1 MKGKVLLGVVGGIC
15 AGFVVGK
22 YKEKTGERV
31 IEMAKESWKKV
42 KETCENIFVGK
53 NVIDINKD
61 IDDVEDQIREAIKD
75 ENEDLVE
82 NLIGI
87 KNKLKNRRSEY
98 TKNRIKLNLILTTG
112 IVVTVVVTGT
122 IVTIVSKC
130 YIDNMY

>member
-1 MKGKVLLGVVGGIC
+1 MKGKVLLGVVGGLC
-15 AGFVVGK
+15 AGFLVGK

-31 IEMAKESWKKV
+31 VEVAKESWKKV

-61 IDDVEDQIREAIKD
+61 IDDIEDQIIEAIKD

-82 NLIGI
+82 NLTNI
-87 KNKLKNRRSEY
+87 KSELKNRRNEY
-98 TKNRIKLNLILTTG
+98 TKNRTKLNLILATG
-112 IVVTVVVTGT
+112 IS
-122 IVTIVSKC
+122 VTIVVVGIASKC

>member
-15 AGFVVGK
+15 AGFLVGK

-31 IEMAKESWKKV
+31 VEVAKESLKKV

-61 IDDVEDQIREAIKD
+61 IDDIEDQIIEAIKD

-82 NLIGI
+82 NLTNI
-87 KNKLKNRRSEY
+87 KSELKNRRSEY
-98 TKNRIKLNLILTTG
+98 TKNRTKLNLILATG
-112 IVVTVVVTGT
+112 IS
-122 IVTIVSKC
+122 VTIVVAGIASKC

>member
-1 MKGKVLLGVVGGIC
+1 MKGKILLGVVGGIC
-15 AGFVVGK
+15 AGFLVGK

-31 IEMAKESWKKV
+31 VEVAKESLKKV

-61 IDDVEDQIREAIKD
+61 IDDIEDQIIEAIKD

-82 NLIGI
+82 NLTNI
-87 KNKLKNRRSEY
+87 KSELKNRRSEY
-98 TKNRIKLNLILTTG
+98 TKNRTKLNLILATG
-112 IVVTVVVTGT
+112 IS
-122 IVTIVSKC
+122 VTIVVAGIASKC

>member
-15 AGFVVGK
+15 AGFLVGK

-31 IEMAKESWKKV
+31 VEVAKESLKKV

-82 NLIGI
+82 NLTNI
-87 KNKLKNRRSEY
+87 KSELKNRRSEY
-98 TKNRIKLNLILTTG
+98 TKNRTKLNLILATG
-112 IVVTVVVTGT
+112 IS
-122 IVTIVSKC
+122 VTIVVVGIASKC

>member
-1 MKGKVLLGVVGGIC
+1 MKGKILLGVVNGLC

-31 IEMAKESWKKV
+31 IEVARESLKKV

-61 IDDVEDQIREAIKD
+61 IDGIEDQIIEAIKD

-82 NLIGI
+82 NLTNI
-87 KNKLKNRRSEY
+87 KSELKNRRSEY
-98 TKNRIKLNLILTTG
+98 TKNRTKLNLILATG
-112 IVVTVVVTGT
+112 ISVTIVVVG
-122 IVTIVSKC
+122 IVSKC

>member
-31 IEMAKESWKKV
+31 VEVAKESLKKV

-61 IDDVEDQIREAIKD
+61 IDDIEDQIIEAIKD

-82 NLIGI
+82 NLTNI
-87 KNKLKNRRSEY
+87 KSELKNRRSEY
-98 TKNRIKLNLILTTG
+98 TKNRTKLNLILATG
-112 IVVTVVVTGT
+112 IS
-122 IVTIVSKC
+122 VTIVVAGIASKC

>member
-1 MKGKVLLGVVGGIC
+1 MKGKILLGVVGGLC
-15 AGFVVGK
+15 AGFLVGK

-31 IEMAKESWKKV
+31 VEVAKESWKKV

-61 IDDVEDQIREAIKD
+61 IDDIEDQIIEAIKD

-82 NLIGI
+82 NLTNI
-87 KNKLKNRRSEY
+87 KSELKNRRNEY
-98 TKNRIKLNLILTTG
+98 TKNRTKLNLILATG
-112 IVVTVVVTGT
+112 IS
-122 IVTIVSKC
+122 VTIVVVGIASKC

>member
-1 MKGKVLLGVVGGIC
+1 MKGKVLLGVIGGIC

>member
-1 MKGKVLLGVVGGIC
+1 MKGKILLGVVSSIC
-15 AGFVVGK
+15 AGFLVGK

-31 IEMAKESWKKV
+31 IEVAKGSWKKV

-61 IDDVEDQIREAIKD
+61 IDDIEDQIIEAIKD

-82 NLIGI
+82 NLTNI
-87 KNKLKNRRSEY
+87 KSELKNRRSEY
-98 TKNRIKLNLILTTG
+98 TKNRTKLNLILATG
-112 IVVTVVVTGT
+112 ISVTIVVVG
-122 IVTIVSKC
+122 IVSKC

>member
-1 MKGKVLLGVVGGIC
+1 MKGKVLLGVIGGIC
-15 AGFVVGK
+15 AGFLVGK

-31 IEMAKESWKKV
+31 VEVAKESLKKV

-61 IDDVEDQIREAIKD
+61 IDDIEDQIIEAIKD

-82 NLIGI
+82 NLTNI
-87 KNKLKNRRSEY
+87 KSELKNRRSEY
-98 TKNRIKLNLILTTG
+98 TKNRTKLNLILATG
-112 IVVTVVVTGT
+112 IS
-122 IVTIVSKC
+122 VTIVVAGIASKC

>member
-15 AGFVVGK
+15 AGFLVGK

-31 IEMAKESWKKV
+31 VEVAKESWKKV

-61 IDDVEDQIREAIKD
+61 IDDIEDQIIEAIKD

-82 NLIGI
+82 NLTNI
-87 KNKLKNRRSEY
+87 KSELKNRRSEY
-98 TKNRIKLNLILTTG
+98 TKNRTKLNLILATG
-112 IVVTVVVTGT
+112 IS
-122 IVTIVSKC
+122 VTIVVAGIASKC

>member
-15 AGFVVGK
+15 AGFIVGK

-31 IEMAKESWKKV
+31 VEVAKESLKKV

-61 IDDVEDQIREAIKD
+61 IDDIEDQIIEAIKD

-82 NLIGI
+82 NLTNI
-87 KNKLKNRRSEY
+87 KSELKNRRSEY
-98 TKNRIKLNLILTTG
+98 TKNSNTA
-112 IVVTVVVTGT
+112 
-122 IVTIVSKC
+122 
-130 YIDNMY
+130 

>member
-1 MKGKVLLGVVGGIC
+1 MKGKILLGIIGVVC
-15 AGFVVGK
+15 ACFVVSK

-31 IEMAKESWKKV
+31 IEVAKESLKKV

-61 IDDVEDQIREAIKD
+61 IDDIEDQIIEAIKD

-82 NLIGI
+82 NLTNI
-87 KNKLKNRRSEY
+87 KSELKNRRSEY
-98 TKNRIKLNLILTTG
+98 TKNRTKLNLILATG
-112 IVVTVVVTGT
+112 IS
-122 IVTIVSKC
+122 VTIVVAGIASKC

>member
-15 AGFVVGK
+15 AGFLVGK

-31 IEMAKESWKKV
+31 VEVAKESLKKV

-61 IDDVEDQIREAIKD
+61 IDDIEDQIIEAIKD

-82 NLIGI
+82 NLTNI
-87 KNKLKNRRSEY
+87 KSELKNRRSEY
-98 TKNRIKLNLILTTG
+98 TKNRTKLNLILATG
-112 IVVTVVVTGT
+112 IS
-122 IVTIVSKC
+122 VTIVVVGIANKC

>member
-15 AGFVVGK
+15 VGFLVGK

-31 IEMAKESWKKV
+31 VEVAKESLKKV

-61 IDDVEDQIREAIKD
+61 IDDIEDQIIEAIKD

-82 NLIGI
+82 NLTNI
-87 KNKLKNRRSEY
+87 KSELKNRRSEY
-98 TKNRIKLNLILTTG
+98 TKNRTKLNLILATG
-112 IVVTVVVTGT
+112 ISVTIVVVG
-122 IVTIVSKC
+122 IVSKC

>member
-15 AGFVVGK
+15 AGFLVGK

-31 IEMAKESWKKV
+31 VEVAKESLKKV

-61 IDDVEDQIREAIKD
+61 IDDIEDQIIEAIKD

-82 NLIGI
+82 NLTNI
-87 KNKLKNRRSEY
+87 KSELKNRRSEY
-98 TKNRIKLNLILTTG
+98 TKNRTKLNLILATG
-112 IVVTVVVTGT
+112 ISVTIVVVG
-122 IVTIVSKC
+122 IVSKC

>member
-1 MKGKVLLGVVGGIC
+1 MKGKILLGVIGGIC

-31 IEMAKESWKKV
+31 IEMAKESLKKV

-61 IDDVEDQIREAIKD
+61 IDDIEDQIIEAIKD

-82 NLIGI
+82 NLTNI
-87 KNKLKNRRSEY
+87 KSELKNRRSEY
-98 TKNRIKLNLILTTG
+98 TKNRTKLNLILATG
-112 IVVTVVVTGT
+112 IS
-122 IVTIVSKC
+122 VTIVVVGIASKC

>member
-1 MKGKVLLGVVGGIC
+1 MKGKILLGVVGGIC
-15 AGFVVGK
+15 AGFIVGK

-31 IEMAKESWKKV
+31 VEVAKESWKKV

-61 IDDVEDQIREAIKD
+61 IDDIEDQIIEAIKD

-82 NLIGI
+82 NLTNI
-87 KNKLKNRRSEY
+87 KSELKNRRSEY
-98 TKNRIKLNLILTTG
+98 TKNRTKLNLILATG
-112 IVVTVVVTGT
+112 IS
-122 IVTIVSKC
+122 VTIVVAGIASKC

>member
-1 MKGKVLLGVVGGIC
+1 MKGKVLLGVVGGLC
-15 AGFVVGK
+15 AGFLVGK

-31 IEMAKESWKKV
+31 VEVAKESLKKV

-61 IDDVEDQIREAIKD
+61 IDDIEDQIIEAIKD

-82 NLIGI
+82 NLTNI
-87 KNKLKNRRSEY
+87 KSELKNRRSEY
-98 TKNRIKLNLILTTG
+98 TKNRTKLNLILATG
-112 IVVTVVVTGT
+112 IS
-122 IVTIVSKC
+122 VTIVVAGIASKC

>member
-15 AGFVVGK
+15 AGFLVGK

-31 IEMAKESWKKV
+31 VEVAKESWKKV

-61 IDDVEDQIREAIKD
+61 IDSIEDQIIEAIKD

-82 NLIGI
+82 NLTNI
-87 KNKLKNRRSEY
+87 KSELKNRRSEY
-98 TKNRIKLNLILTTG
+98 TKNRTKLNLILATG
-112 IVVTVVVTGT
+112 IS
-122 IVTIVSKC
+122 VTIVVVGIASKC

>member
-1 MKGKVLLGVVGGIC
+1 MKGKVLLGVVGGLC
-15 AGFVVGK
+15 AGFLVGK

-31 IEMAKESWKKV
+31 VEVAKESLKKV

-61 IDDVEDQIREAIKD
+61 IDDIEDQIIEAIKD

-82 NLIGI
+82 NLTNI
-87 KNKLKNRRSEY
+87 KSELKNRRNEY
-98 TKNRIKLNLILTTG
+98 TKNRTKLNLILATG
-112 IVVTVVVTGT
+112 IS
-122 IVTIVSKC
+122 VTIVVVGIASKC

>member
-15 AGFVVGK
+15 AGFLVGK

-31 IEMAKESWKKV
+31 IEVAKESLKKV

-61 IDDVEDQIREAIKD
+61 IDDIEDQIIEAIKD

-82 NLIGI
+82 NLTNI
-87 KNKLKNRRSEY
+87 KSELKNRRSEY
-98 TKNRIKLNLILTTG
+98 TKNRTKLNLILATG
-112 IVVTVVVTGT
+112 IN
-122 IVTIVSKC
+122 VTIVVAGIASKC

>member
-1 MKGKVLLGVVGGIC
+1 MKGKILLGVVGGIC

-31 IEMAKESWKKV
+31 VEVAKESLKKV

-61 IDDVEDQIREAIKD
+61 IDDIEDQIIEAIKD

-82 NLIGI
+82 NLTNI
-87 KNKLKNRRSEY
+87 KSELKNRRSEY
-98 TKNRIKLNLILTTG
+98 TKNRTKLNLILATG
-112 IVVTVVVTGT
+112 IS
-122 IVTIVSKC
+122 VTIVVAGIASKC

>member
-15 AGFVVGK
+15 AGFLVGK

-61 IDDVEDQIREAIKD
+61 IDDIEDQIREAIKD

-82 NLIGI
+82 NLTNI
-87 KNKLKNRRSEY
+87 KSELKNRRSEY
-98 TKNRIKLNLILTTG
+98 TKNRTKLNLILATG
-112 IVVTVVVTGT
+112 IS
-122 IVTIVSKC
+122 VTIVVVGIASKC
-130 YIDNMY
+130 YIDNMC

>member
-1 MKGKVLLGVVGGIC
+1 MKGKILLGVAGGIC
-15 AGFVVGK
+15 VGFVVGK

-87 KNKLKNRRSEY
+87 KNKLKNRRNEY

-112 IVVTVVVTGT
+112 IS
-122 IVTIVSKC
+122 VTIVVVGIASKC

>member
-1 MKGKVLLGVVGGIC
+1 MKGKILLGIIGGIC
-15 AGFVVGK
+15 AGLLVGK

-31 IEMAKESWKKV
+31 IEVAKGSWKKV
-42 KETCENIFVGK
+42 TETCENIFVGK

>member
-1 MKGKVLLGVVGGIC
+1 MKGKILLGVVSGIC
-15 AGFVVGK
+15 AGFLVGK

-31 IEMAKESWKKV
+31 IEVVKGSWKKV

>member
-15 AGFVVGK
+15 AGFLVGK
-22 YKEKTGERV
+22 YKENTGERV
-31 IEMAKESWKKV
+31 VEVAKESLKKV

-61 IDDVEDQIREAIKD
+61 IDDIEDQIIEAIKD

-82 NLIGI
+82 NLTNI
-87 KNKLKNRRSEY
+87 KSELKNRRSEY
-98 TKNRIKLNLILTTG
+98 TKNRTKLNLILATG
-112 IVVTVVVTGT
+112 IS
-122 IVTIVSKC
+122 VTIVVAGIASKC

>member
-1 MKGKVLLGVVGGIC
+1 MKGKVLLGVVGGLC
-15 AGFVVGK
+15 AGFLVGK

-31 IEMAKESWKKV
+31 VEVAKESWKKV

-61 IDDVEDQIREAIKD
+61 IDDIEDQIIEAIKD

-82 NLIGI
+82 NLTNI
-87 KNKLKNRRSEY
+87 KSELKNRRSEY
-98 TKNRIKLNLILTTG
+98 TKNRTKLNLILATG
-112 IVVTVVVTGT
+112 IS
-122 IVTIVSKC
+122 VTIVVAGIASKC

>member
-15 AGFVVGK
+15 AGFLVGK

-31 IEMAKESWKKV
+31 VEVAKESLKKV

-61 IDDVEDQIREAIKD
+61 IDDIEDQIIEAIKD

-82 NLIGI
+82 NLTNI
-87 KNKLKNRRSEY
+87 KSELKNRRSEY
-98 TKNRIKLNLILTTG
+98 TKNITKLNLILATG
-112 IVVTVVVTGT
+112 IS
-122 IVTIVSKC
+122 VTIVVAGVASKC

>member
-1 MKGKVLLGVVGGIC
+1 MKGKILLGVVGGIC

-31 IEMAKESWKKV
+31 VEVAKESLKKV

-61 IDDVEDQIREAIKD
+61 IDDIEDQIIEAIKD

-82 NLIGI
+82 NLTNI
-87 KNKLKNRRSEY
+87 KSELKNRRNEY
-98 TKNRIKLNLILTTG
+98 TKNRTKLNLILATG
-112 IVVTVVVTGT
+112 IS
-122 IVTIVSKC
+122 VTIVVAGIASKC

>member
-1 MKGKVLLGVVGGIC
+1 MKGEVLLGVVGGIC
-15 AGFVVGK
+15 AGFLVGK

-31 IEMAKESWKKV
+31 VEVAKESLKKV

-61 IDDVEDQIREAIKD
+61 IDDIEDQIIEAIKD

-82 NLIGI
+82 NLTNI
-87 KNKLKNRRSEY
+87 KSELKNRRSEY
-98 TKNRIKLNLILTTG
+98 TKNRTKLNLILATG
-112 IVVTVVVTGT
+112 IS
-122 IVTIVSKC
+122 VTIVVAGIASKC